1 MQREEAAIRPPIKI
15 LARKTDASHADEE
28 LVGLVPGS
36 FKQAME
42 IAADH
47 VSENPDEELVIKRG
61 EKILDRVHAKSLAR
75 PVGKSHERAA

>member
-1 MQREEAAIRPPIKI
+1 M
-15 LARKTDASHADEE
+15 
-28 LVGLVPGS
+28 G
-36 FKQAME
+36 

-47 VSENPDEELVIKRG
+47 ILDNADEELVIKRG